1 VILLA
6 PLVFIFIVLPI
17 AAVFLRAAIS
27 LSNRIL
33 GASSVSGVRSVVE
46 VPHSAGQ
53 PDDGSNPYATPGT
66 VTIEGDLSGGVDP
79 IPEPTFGSA
88 CGIVLATG
96 ILTFVV
102 AFVVN
107 FLGSAGMV
115 DPLLLQA
122 ISQVIGFGIAIIV
135 NKSMLPTSLGRAAL
149 VYLMQIV
156 LAIVVAGVLAVVAVA
171 TWKATSQ

>member
-1 VILLA
+1 
-6 PLVFIFIVLPI
+6 
-17 AAVFLRAAIS
+17 
-27 LSNRIL
+27 
-33 GASSVSGVRSVVE
+33 
-46 VPHSAGQ
+46 
-53 PDDGSNPYATPGT
+53 
-66 VTIEGDLSGGVDP
+66 
-79 IPEPTFGSA
+79 
-88 CGIVLATG
+88 
-96 ILTFVV
+96 V